1 MLQGQELSS
10 QQFEEGPL
18 PAKKTA
24 RAQERKRIIN
34 RTIRS
39 STRTS
44 VKKALAAIASG
55 DGDQAKTT
63 VASAVSALD
72 RAATKRI
79 VHRNNASRRKSRLMK
94 RLNAA
99 TAE

>member
-1 MLQGQELSS
+1 MELQKFHGQQS
-10 QQFEEGPL
+10 EEGSL

-34 RTIRS
+34 RTVRT

-44 VKKALAAIASG
+44 VKKAVAAIETG
-55 DGDQAKTT
+55 DADQAKVT

-72 RAATKRI
+72 RAATKNI
-79 VHRNNASRRKSRLMK
+79 VHKNNASRRKSRLMK

-99 TAE
+99 SVA

>member
-1 MLQGQELSS
+1 M
-10 QQFEEGPL
+10 

-44 VKKALAAIASG
+44 VKKAVAAIESG
-55 DGDQAKTT
+55 DAEQAKVT

-72 RAATKRI
+72 RAATKSI
-79 VHRNNASRRKSRLMK
+79 VHKNNASRRKSRLMK
-94 RLNAA
+94 RLNTVAA
-99 TAE
+99 A

>member
-1 MLQGQELSS
+1 
-10 QQFEEGPL
+10 L

-39 STRTS
+39 STRTA
-44 VKKALAAIASG
+44 VKKAVAAIASG
-55 DGDQAKTT
+55 DTDQATAT
-63 VASAVSALD
+63 VAAAVSALD
-72 RAATKRI
+72 RAATKGI
-79 VHRNNASRRKSRLMK
+79 AHRNNASRRKSRLMK

-99 TAE
+99 TAG

>member
-1 MLQGQELSS
+1 M
-10 QQFEEGPL
+10 

-44 VKKALAAIASG
+44 VKKALAAIAGG
-55 DGDQAKTT
+55 DADQAKTT
-63 VASAVSALD
+63 VMSAVSALD
-72 RAATKRI
+72 RAATKGI
-79 VHRNNASRRKSRLMK
+79 VHRNNAARRKSRLMK

>member
-1 MLQGQELSS
+1 M
-10 QQFEEGPL
+10 

-39 STRTS
+39 RTRTA
-44 VKKALAAIASG
+44 VKKAVAAIASG
-55 DGDQAKTT
+55 DADQATAT
-63 VASAVSALD
+63 VAAAVSTLD
-72 RAATKRI
+72 RAATKGI

-99 TAE
+99 TAG

>member
-1 MLQGQELSS
+1 M
-10 QQFEEGPL
+10 

-44 VKKALAAIASG
+44 VKKALAAIDGG
-55 DGDQAKTT
+55 DTDQAKGT

-72 RAATKRI
+72 RAATKGI

-94 RLNAA
+94 ALNAA